1 MRAMM
6 LAALL
11 AAQDGPI
18 PSPEPGWPQWR
29 GPRRDGISGETG
41 LLPRWPAEGPRL
53 LWKAEGLGRGWS
65 SPVFGGGRLYITGD
79 VGEAVI
85 LYAFDLEGRL
95 LWRAP
100 NGRAWKGPYP
110 GSRAAAAF
118 SEGRLYHMNAH
129 GRVACLDAATG
140 RELWAA
146 DLLERFDGRNITWGM
161 SECLLVDG
169 PRLIVTPGG
178 RKALL
183 AALDKTDGRTIWRT
197 PPLAEDTATYASPL
211 LVRHGTR
218 RLIVSCSSEHGF
230 GADADSGELLW
241 TVPMKT
247 PYDVNA
253 STPVYGDGQV
263 HFGTPYV
270 TIGCYRLL
278 DAGARVERVWDTPF
292 DTCTGSWILREN
304 VLYGGGYKEF
314 KHWIAVDWKTGR
326 KRAELQQLRSGSAV
340 WADGRLYCLGE
351 DGRAALVTPV
361 AEGFSIAGSFALT
374 PRRVNDAWAHPVV
387 LDGRLYL
394 RYHETLFCY
403 DVRAR

>member
-1 MRAMM
+1 MRAIA

-29 GPRRDGISGETG
+29 GPRRDGISAETG

-53 LWKAEGLGRGWS
+53 LWKIEGLGRGWS

-79 VGEAVI
+79 VGEDVI
-85 LYAFDLEGRL
+85 LHAFDLEGKP

-100 NGRAWKGPYP
+100 NGRAWKGQYP
-110 GSRAAAAF
+110 GSRAAPVF

-140 RELWAA
+140 RELWAVHV
-146 DLLERFDGRNITWGM
+146 LERFEGRNITWGM

-169 PRLIVTPGG
+169 PHLIVTPGG

-183 AALDKTDGRTIWRT
+183 AALDKTDGRTVWST
-197 PPLAEDTATYASPL
+197 PPLAQDTATYASPI
-211 LVRHGTR
+211 LVRHGAR
-218 RLIVSCSSEHGF
+218 RLLVSCSSEHGF
-230 GADADSGELLW
+230 GADADTGRLLW

-253 STPVYGDGQV
+253 STPVYGDGQI

-278 DAGARVERVWDTPF
+278 DDGARVERVWDTPF
-292 DTCTGSWILREN
+292 DTCTGSWILRDGL
-304 VLYGGGYKEF
+304 LYGGGYREF

-326 KRAELQQLRSGSAV
+326 RRAEQTELRSGSAV

-351 DGRAALVTPV
+351 DGRAALVTP
-361 AEGFSIAGSFALT
+361 ADEGFSIAGSFALT
-374 PRRVNDAWAHPVV
+374 PRRVNDAWAHPVL

-394 RYHETLFCY
+394 RYHDALACY